1 MINVLLVDDHELVR
15 TGIKRILDDVR
26 GFKVIGEAKTGEEA
40 VQFCRQNEPDIVLM
54 DMNMPGIGGLEATK
68 KICRYC
74 PDVKVIVLTVHCE
87 DPFPSK
93 VMQIGAHGYLTKGA
107 GPEEVVN
114 AIRAVNSGQR
124 YIAPQIAQQ
133 IALAQFSGRTDENP
147 FQTLSDRELQIMLMI
162 TRGEKV
168 QSIADRLN
176 LSSKTVNSYR
186 YRIFEKLAVN
196 GDVELT
202 HLAIRHKMIDIDSD
216 H

>member
-26 GFKVIGEAKTGEEA
+26 GFKVVGEAKTGEEA
-40 VQFCRQNEPDIVLM
+40 VQFCRQNNPDIVLM

-68 KICRYC
+68 KICRFC
-74 PDVKVIVLTVHCE
+74 PDVKVIVLTMQCE

-93 VMQIGAHGYLTKGA
+93 VMQIGAHGYLTKSA

-114 AIRAVNSGQR
+114 AIRAVKTGQR
-124 YIAPQIAQQ
+124 YIAPEIAQQ
-133 IALAQFSGRTDENP
+133 IALAQFSGRNEENP
-147 FQTLSDRELQIMLMI
+147 FATLSDRELQIMLMI
-162 TRGEKV
+162 TKGEKV
-168 QSIADRLN
+168 QTIADQLN

-186 YRIFEKLAVN
+186 YRMFEKLDVG

-202 HLAIRHKMIDIDSD
+202 HLAIRHKMIEIDAE
-216 H
+216 